1 MKETQTNSSFNLTF
15 TIVLLGAIVFFISLA
30 LLPKTPKVDK
40 VNVSIEIAK
49 QKIKSGQVMEGV
61 TMLKTVLDSNENNV
75 DAIWELGKL
84 SMESNQFEKAQGRF
98 IKFVSL
104 TSGNDKA
111 SGLISLADAYFLNG
125 EVDKALAP
133 LLEARKHTEEQSIL
147 IEIDERIGIIN
158 KK

>member
-1 MKETQTNSSFNLTF
+1 MKENQINSSFNLTF

-40 VNVSIEIAK
+40 VNVSIEIAR

-75 DAIWELGKL
+75 DVIWELGKL
-84 SMESNQFEKAQGRF
+84 SMESNQFEKAQSRF

-125 EVDKALAP
+125 QVDKAIAP
-133 LLEARKHTEEQSIL
+133 LLEAKKHTEEQSIL